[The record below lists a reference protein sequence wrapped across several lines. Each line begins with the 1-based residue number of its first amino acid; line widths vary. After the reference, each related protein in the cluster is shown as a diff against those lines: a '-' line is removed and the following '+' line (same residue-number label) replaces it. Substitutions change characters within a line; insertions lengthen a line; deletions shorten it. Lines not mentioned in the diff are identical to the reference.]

1 MELFTY
7 SFLLFFSVWYSFK
20 NPTAFVCLQLL
31 YYSQFLGFVST
42 ELLLGGVDYGSFLIN
57 FSILL
62 PILIKGPYSKQT
74 DKITFY
80 GICFILFFILYGLFK
95 PILEGS
101 QPLIMGIKAG
111 KSFFSYLFFI
121 YLLLFRK
128 HVDFEKVFN
137 CILVISLIFSV
148 LYLVNFVGLRIV
160 PPRYEKGDFIQC
172 KYDSYL
178 AFSIAILIYRRI
190 VNKKARYSLLM
201 IILLFSG
208 ICIGGYFSLSA
219 TSALILLFTPLY
231 KKAYSIKEVVVFG
244 LVFCLYLGVCYI
256 MVEQSDWY
264 IHLQQSQSNSLISR
278 ERYNNFRWN
287 LIQQQLYWGW
297 GFLYKTT
304 AIVKAMASKG
314 YMETFSFI
322 DSGYVDLFGRFGI
335 LGTILF
341 LSYPVFLIIK
351 SLYYRMLYPF
361 AFFIFQFLCVN
372 YTWSVFSFPMG
383 IMVLALAYTF
393 IISHIY
399 DTQEYE

>member
-1 MELFTY
+1 MELLINAL
-7 SFLLFFSVWYSFK
+7 FLLISIWYSFK

-31 YYSQFLGFVST
+31 YYTQFLGFVST
-42 ELLLGGVDYGSFLIN
+42 EFLVGGADYGSFLVN
-57 FSILL
+57 TSILFPL
-62 PILIKGPYSKQT
+62 LIKGPYDKQT
-74 DKITFY
+74 DKVTFY
-80 GICFILFFILYGLFK
+80 SICFILFFILYGLFK
-95 PILEGS
+95 PVLDGS
-101 QPLIMGIKAG
+101 QNLIMGVKAAR
-111 KSFFSYLFFI
+111 SFCSYLLFF

-128 HVDFEKVFN
+128 HIDFEKVFN
-137 CILVISLIFSV
+137 CVLIISLIFAI

-160 PPRYEKGDFIQC
+160 PPYYKKGIFIQC

-178 AFSIAILIYRRI
+178 TFSIA
-190 VNKKARYSLLM
+190 VLLYERM
-201 IILLFSG
+201 TTKNTRNFLFIIILLFSG
-208 ICIGGYFSLSA
+208 ICIGGYFSLTA
-219 TSALILLFTPLY
+219 TSALILLFAPLY
-231 KKAYSIKEVVVFG
+231 KRAYSIKEVIVFG
-244 LVFCLYLGVCYI
+244 LVLCLYLVVCYMAI
-256 MVEQSDWY
+256 EQSDWY
-264 IHLQQSQSNSLISR
+264 IHLQQSQSNSLMSR

-304 AIVKAMASKG
+304 GIVKTMASEG

-351 SLYYRMLYPF
+351 SLHYRILYPF

-383 IMVLALAYTF
+383 ITVLALAYTF
-393 IISHIY
+393 IISHIH